1 MSDERCLFCHEP
13 IIPSTQNDEGDILS
27 WAHSEALTVQC
38 LRTFTIATP
47 RNAVWINVDELRELR
62 AEIERLSP
70 PLAPVLEWRE
80 KNGAF
85 FSGPW
90 KVWWTD
96 SILGAEEG
104 AWFLDFRGVSMAEY
118 LETSENA
125 QLLASSIQRLLEGE

>member
-80 KNGAF
+80 RKLRF
-85 FSGPW
+85 PDRIDYMSDPW
-90 KVWWTD
+90 LIT
-96 SILGAEEG
+96 AELRFAAVTG
-104 AWFLDFRGVSMAEY
+104 RWK
-118 LETSENA
+118 
-125 QLLASSIQRLLEGE
+125 LLVVAD